1 MDYRFI
7 HPLFEYDEIEPA
19 QQFLVDRMLKSVSAI
34 IVDGVLVPKEKIP
47 KAQLEQSLHDM
58 VVNTYGRNVVRFAN
72 LGAVQDTYRE
82 IYRNHI
88 LKYLDIL
95 GVECIEVASTIAP
108 LVPFVM
114 NLKRE
119 KFGYFNPM
127 SWFDPDK
134 TWNLEYTNDP
144 RRNLVNPLNA
154 YVNID
159 LQLLHLMDRQL
170 INTLMMVFGIEDNTG
185 FVHNNYP
192 VDIIINL
199 LPCDDFSKLQGA
211 VEKLHKFI

>member
-72 LGAVQDTYRE
+72 LGTVQDTYRE

-95 GVECIEVASTIAP
+95 G
-108 LVPFVM
+108 
-114 NLKRE
+114 
-119 KFGYFNPM
+119 
-127 SWFDPDK
+127 
-134 TWNLEYTNDP
+134 
-144 RRNLVNPLNA
+144 
-154 YVNID
+154 
-159 LQLLHLMDRQL
+159 DRKS
-170 INTLMMVFGIEDNTG
+170 V
-185 FVHNNYP
+185 V
-192 VDIIINL
+192 
-199 LPCDDFSKLQGA
+199 
-211 VEKLHKFI
+211 